1 MAKCQIKAR
10 YIFSYEQE
18 CILMINKEPLK
29 CIEQWYICNRSV
41 RNILTLYGLALLQ
54 FQIRR
59 TLYFDNDL
67 YGP

>member
-1 MAKCQIKAR
+1 MAKCQIKAT
-10 YIFSYEQE
+10 YIFLYVQE
-18 CILMINKEPLK
+18 CILMIKKETLK
-29 CIEQWYICNRSV
+29 CIEHWYIYNRSV